1 MTMITVKLNKLRELR
16 RRRRWRDRQ
25 ENCQLASVVERDT
38 MYSADNDMRRLLKV
52 ENISYAIFYL
62 MYFVLISTK
71 YYFLC

>member
-1 MTMITVKLNKLRELR
+1 MITVKLNKLRELR